1 MPRHSFVL
9 AALLV
14 LMGAASA
21 LARTGPNP
29 GGRILIDPQGPGT
42 AVRLPDRDGLLARA
56 ATPAARIAAPA
67 AVQAVNAPLAAG
79 AVQLDSTWYDIQDMA
94 SLGNRIVVGADG
106 RVHVT
111 WEDDFCNFDAN
122 GCPPNLNL
130 PNPHP
135 LRGMGYAYRDAVG
148 TWHYVGKAE
157 DPTIRGCCISEVW
170 GGFGALG
177 LTNDGRAIIASHM
190 NEDGC
195 DQRGDLY
202 VQNTAGL
209 QGWKAYLTPITG
221 ESYLFPQVAAT
232 PGGSFVVLGEIPL
245 GGSYEETADFRVSR
259 IGAEGPTFTCPTGW
273 QGGPWT
279 QVIPLSTFP
288 GGRGAFP
295 SIAASA
301 DGRVGVAV
309 GDFGGNVYLVESS
322 DGTFAPAT
330 LATRNL
336 TGYSDAAITAPDS
349 TSTQFRA
356 YVNVHVAYND
366 TTPHVVWSELQ
377 ARRIGGAVQFFD
389 HRSRIRHWSPAGGAT
404 TVKQVQAGEADRYDD
419 VDQGL
424 TGPLCGFNTISVDWP
439 QVGFSADGSE
449 VYVTWLRFVDS
460 EVDPTGDFGLPGIV
474 TGIGFGDIAASVKRA
489 GEPWSAAQNLTQTPM
504 TDERFQSIAK
514 RNAGGVAQLFYQSSA
529 TNEAGVAAIGDRG
542 GEPGN
547 MLRRLAYLER
557 ALAGSVLDVGD
568 APPASALPP
577 LRVYPNPARGSVRF
591 AADFAR
597 VRTGGSIEVYSAA
610 GRRVARVSLDSAE
623 ALWNG
628 RDAQGRALPS
638 GLYFARLASAPE
650 TASTKFL
657 LLH

>member
-1 MPRHSFVL
+1 MPRHTFAL
-9 AALLV
+9 AALL
-14 LMGAASA
+14 LLLGAAPA

-42 AVRLPDRDGLLARA
+42 AVRLPDADGHLSRI
-56 ATPAARIAAPA
+56 ATPAVRVAAPA
-67 AVQAVNAPLAAG
+67 AAQAVNAPLAAG

-94 SLGNRIVVGADG
+94 SLGNRIVIGADG

-111 WEDDFCNFDAN
+111 WEDDFCNFDVN

-148 TWHYVGKAE
+148 AWHYVGKAE
-157 DPTIRGCCISEVW
+157 DPSIRGCCISELW
-170 GGFGALG
+170 GGFGALA
-177 LTNDGRAIIASHM
+177 LTNDGRAAIASHM

-202 VQNTAGL
+202 VQNTAGV

-221 ESYLFPQVAAT
+221 DSYLFPQVAAT

-259 IGAEGPTFTCPTGW
+259 IAAEGPTFSCPTGW

-279 QVIPLSTFP
+279 QVMPLSTFP

-309 GDFGGNVYLVESS
+309 GDFGGDVYLVESS

-330 LATRNL
+330 ITTRNL
-336 TGYSDAAITAPDS
+336 TNYSAASITAPDS

-377 ARRIGGAVQFFD
+377 ARRIGGNVQYFD
-389 HRSRIRHWSPAGGAT
+389 HRSRIRHWSPAGGVT
-404 TVKQVQAGEADRYDD
+404 TVKQVQPGEADTYDD

-424 TGPLCGFNTISVDWP
+424 SGPLCGFNTISVDWP

-449 VYVTWLRFVDS
+449 IYVTWLRFVDG

-489 GEPWSAAQNLTQTPM
+489 GEPWTPAQNVTQTPM
-504 TDERFQSIAK
+504 TDERFVSIAK
-514 RNAGGVAQLFYQSSA
+514 RNAGGVAHLFYQSSA

-542 GEPGN
+542 GQPGN

-557 ALAGSVLDVGD
+557 ALTGSVLDVEGP
-568 APPASALPP
+568 APAVQALR

-591 AADFAR
+591 ATDLVRAR
-597 VRTGGSIEVYSAA
+597 AGGSIEVYSAA
-610 GRRVARVSLDSAE
+610 GRRVARVPLDSAE
-623 ALWNG
+623 VFWNG

-638 GLYFARLASAPE
+638 GLYFARLNDAPRD
-650 TASTKFL
+650 ASTRFL